1 MHERMLSPS
10 AAAPGGH
17 GVMPEGIAT
26 KGTPNNWA
34 GELTRLPLS
43 LRRFSLALGV
53 GLLPVVLH
61 ARII

>member
-1 MHERMLSPS
+1 
-10 AAAPGGH
+10 
-17 GVMPEGIAT
+17 MPEGITT

-43 LRRFSLALGV
+43 LRLFSLALGV

-61 ARII
+61 ACII